1 MIGNERYQCL
11 AHLTNDA
18 EQKTSQSGS
27 FTVFSVAVN
36 RKLKDKEITKF
47 ISCIKGGDNSKLL
60 PYLKKGT
67 YVLLEGSVD
76 GNAYVSK
83 EGIPKFSLQLNV
95 FDLQLLN
102 VAKTSNPQSDFAQPQ
117 NQSEE
122 AKKVLS
128 PEYVN
133 GNNLYGGSDD
143 LPF

>member
-18 EQKTSQSGS
+18 EQKTSQSGA

-76 GNAYVSK
+76 CNAYVSK

-122 AKKVLS
+122 TKKVLS

-133 GNNLYGGSDD
+133 GNNLYVGSDD